1 MQLIDFHDH
10 AILILLLV
18 TGLVVYAIVS
28 LGINKIYCR
37 TILEAQEIET
47 VWTIL
52 PAVILL
58 FLAFPSLLLLYLIDE
73 VSKPSITLKVVGHQ

>member
-28 LGINKIYCR
+28 LAINKIYCR